1 MNARPPGRHWRLS
14 RLPPGA
20 PVVVPDGLP
29 LFWDARL
36 AFARLCQVYR
46 RVIQAPTLPDGYR
59 WRSGRLPAVVKE
71 LARDCRI
78 TVGPWPSRVV
88 TRCPTCGAEAYLLP
102 TRHGAWLGLPSLLH
116 RPLFPLLVRAPS
128 PGGPTP

>member
-1 MNARPPGRHWRLS
+1 MRRLGAAVRVLGCRTGAKDRRQMRTQAPSSLTRLNARPPGRHWRLS

-20 PVVVPDGLP
+20 PVVIPDGLP

-71 LARDCRI
+71 
-78 TVGPWPSRVV
+78 
-88 TRCPTCGAEAYLLP
+88 
-102 TRHGAWLGLPSLLH
+102 
-116 RPLFPLLVRAPS
+116 
-128 PGGPTP
+128 